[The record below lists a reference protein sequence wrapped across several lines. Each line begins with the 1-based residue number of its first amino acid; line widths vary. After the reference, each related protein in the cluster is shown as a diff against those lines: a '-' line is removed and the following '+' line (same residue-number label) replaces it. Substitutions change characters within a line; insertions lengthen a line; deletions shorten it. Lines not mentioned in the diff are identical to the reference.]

1 VFQDLSFSLEQGS
14 ALVVTGANG
23 IGKSSLLR
31 TLAGLV
37 PLADG
42 TIRLEDGEPEKLPQ
56 EQAHYFGHQDAVKP
70 ALSVLEN
77 LDFWQSFAAPSVH
90 ESFSGSSLQPLAALE
105 TLGIGHTAL
114 LPAAYLSAG
123 QKRRLSLARLLVTPR
138 PVWLMDEPTSALDK
152 ASEQQLLG
160 LMNDHL
166 AAGGLIV
173 TATHTE
179 LALNTI
185 KVLHLEAPDPAD
197 QVPEEALL

>member
-1 VFQDLSFSLEQGS
+1 MEL
-14 ALVVTGANG
+14 
-23 IGKSSLLR
+23 
-31 TLAGLV
+31 
-37 PLADG
+37 G
-42 TIRLEDGEPEKLPQ
+42 TRLFCRRPICPQ
-56 EQAHYFGHQDAVKP
+56 
-70 ALSVLEN
+70 
-77 LDFWQSFAAPSVH
+77 
-90 ESFSGSSLQPLAALE
+90 
-105 TLGIGHTAL
+105 
-114 LPAAYLSAG
+114 G
-123 QKRRLSLARLLVTPR
+123 QKRRLSLARLLVSPR